1 MVSPKD
7 DLRYSGERVPSDRYY
22 DDRTAHCYR
31 EVRDERDLNASGNS
45 LNSSGGNLGRR
56 SQEPP
61 DPDRGIFKNL
71 IALSSNSV
79 LSFFIDV
86 KRRKVDGSSS
96 KVSIGVR

>member
-7 DLRYSGERVPSDRYY
+7 EMRYSGERMPPDRYY
-22 DDRTAHCYR
+22 DDRVSHCYR
-31 EVRDERDLNASGNS
+31 EIRDERDLNLSSNS
-45 LNSSGGNLGRR
+45 LNSSSGNMGRR

-61 DPDRGIFKNL
+61 DPERGKSIKKIGIFKD
-71 IALSSNSV
+71 IFV
-79 LSFFIDV
+79 LSLDV